1 MNLVHKIYELWNI
14 PIIFVT
20 HSNEEAHTLLN
31 ARANATRCASP
42 PDNVIGY

>member
-20 HSNEEAHTLLN
+20 HSNEEAHTL
-31 ARANATRCASP
+31 ADEIIMIS
-42 PDNVIGY
+42 